1 MSSGM
6 QLNQG
11 LHPHQTRID
20 HTTCTNLAQEFPD
33 DDSTPAGVCRDPR
46 FVTPRLAANIRDDL
60 TSADVAGVVP
70 V

>member
-20 HTTCTNLAQEFPD
+20 HTTSTNLAQEFPD
-33 DDSTPAGVCRDPR
+33 DDSTPVGVCRDPR
-46 FVTPRLAANIRDDL
+46 FVGASAAARASDNWR
-60 TSADVAGVVP
+60 SADVVGLVP